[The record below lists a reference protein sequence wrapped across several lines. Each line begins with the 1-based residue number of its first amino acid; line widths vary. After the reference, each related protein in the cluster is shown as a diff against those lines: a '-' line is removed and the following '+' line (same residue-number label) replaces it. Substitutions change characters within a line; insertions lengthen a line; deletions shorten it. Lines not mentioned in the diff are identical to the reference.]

1 MTAQDFLC
9 KAGTNRWGFADRA
22 AFAVDGGYTEIR
34 AGSSHASETIV
45 NPHPSRRK
53 AHIAGAQAMGNKR
66 GFPPLMPIRTL
77 FPQSASLGVLVV
89 PDAAPSGHYISD
101 KRQYLSS

>member
-1 MTAQDFLC
+1 
-9 KAGTNRWGFADRA
+9 
-22 AFAVDGGYTEIR
+22 
-34 AGSSHASETIV
+34 
-45 NPHPSRRK
+45 
-53 AHIAGAQAMGNKR
+53 MGNKR